1 MKTEN
6 KYTGL
11 IRMRRK
17 SFLSILLVCL
27 LLGASVPARAEDAPE
42 EADQAAAAERG
53 RQALLDTGHAG
64 YLHFP
69 EEEDYLTEWKT
80 LYARKAFRAP
90 SLEVKS
96 VPDQLDSDFPNM
108 AYLFEGTKVTV
119 VAEQGEMSCFIYH
132 GSNNKQYCGWIRS
145 IRLLEEFPG
154 PTLISG
160 KERTDVRRIEKD
172 PEITW
177 GEPGYQK
184 FWHRFSSL
192 SEPVVGCVGFTLEY
206 QIIKRNT
213 RELDIYCPR
222 DIWVNTGEKWVQAG
236 SFDYPEGG
244 AVKVQVWLD
253 EPTDIAAIGTVARCH
268 DPDLFLTRQTAY
280 DFCVAGS

>member
-1 MKTEN
+1 MVLIKMKSIRVTACILACF
-6 KYTGL
+6 L
-11 IRMRRK
+11 IVGM
-17 SFLSILLVCL
+17 LC
-27 LLGASVPARAEDAPE
+27 AYAEDAPE
-42 EADQAAAAERG
+42 KADQAAAAERG

-119 VAEQGEMSCFIYH
+119 VAEQGEMSCFIYR

-160 KERTDVRRIEKD
+160 EERTDIRKIEKN

-177 GEPGYQK
+177 GELGFQK
-184 FWHRFSSL
+184 FWHRFSRL
-192 SEPVVGCVGFTLEY
+192 SEPVPGCVGFTLEY

-222 DIWVNTGEKWVQAG
+222 DIWVNTGEKWVQVG

-253 EPTDIAAIGTVARCH
+253 EPTDIAAIGTVAQCQ
-268 DPDLFLTRQTAY
+268 DPDFFLTRQTAY
-280 DFCVAGS
+280 DFCVAGSQPV